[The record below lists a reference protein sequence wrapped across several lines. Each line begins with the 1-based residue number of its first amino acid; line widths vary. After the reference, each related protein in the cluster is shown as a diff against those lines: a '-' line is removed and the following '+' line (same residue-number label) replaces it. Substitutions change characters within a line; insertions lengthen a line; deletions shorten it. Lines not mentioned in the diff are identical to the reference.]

1 MSTMCNVE
9 VAGAIAI
16 ATGGSAQPGGS
27 IPGTVNVAV
36 HFNFNSQCWARHS
49 VIQKRWSQGMW
60 S

>member
-16 ATGGSAQPGGS
+16 AIGGSAQPGGS

-36 HFNFNSQCWARHS
+36 HFYFNSQYWARHS
-49 VIQKRWSQGMW
+49 VIQKMW